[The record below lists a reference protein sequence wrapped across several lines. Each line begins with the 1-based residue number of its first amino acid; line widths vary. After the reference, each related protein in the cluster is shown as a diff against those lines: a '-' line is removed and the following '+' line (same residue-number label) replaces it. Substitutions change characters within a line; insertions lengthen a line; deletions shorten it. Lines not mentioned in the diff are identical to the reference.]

1 MRLADLLF
9 PTRCA
14 LCGSP
19 VGKAV
24 EDGLCPDCRTLIQ
37 RDRARCLRRS
47 LLYLD
52 VICATEYSGAVRGA
66 LLRVKERGKNAAV
79 GAMARMAVAA
89 YEAQKD
95 GFTPDVVT
103 FVPSSAL
110 REHTRG
116 FTLPE
121 EMAKYTAGRLGVPCR
136 PLLGHTLLS
145 ARQAGMHKQQRRA
158 HAEHSLSVRQTAA
171 AEIEGKRILLVDD
184 IIASGAT
191 MNQAAR
197 LLREAGAS
205 EVVGLAL
212 AKSTKDR

>member
-121 EMAKYTAGRLGVPCR
+121 EMAK
-136 PLLGHTLLS
+136 
-145 ARQAGMHKQQRRA
+145 
-158 HAEHSLSVRQTAA
+158 
-171 AEIEGKRILLVDD
+171 
-184 IIASGAT
+184 
-191 MNQAAR
+191 
-197 LLREAGAS
+197 
-205 EVVGLAL
+205 
-212 AKSTKDR
+212 

>member
-1 MRLADLLF
+1 MRLTDLLF
-9 PTRCA
+9 PLRCA
-14 LCGSP
+14 LCGVA
-19 VGKAV
+19 VGKAE

-37 RDRARCLRRS
+37 RDRERRLRRS

-66 LLRVKERGKNAAV
+66 LLRVKEQGKNAAV
-79 GAMARMAVAA
+79 AGMSRIAFAA
-89 YEAQKD
+89 YETQND
-95 GFTPDVVT
+95 EFIPDMVT

-116 FTLPE
+116 FTLPRE
-121 EMAKYTAGRLGVPCR
+121 IAAYAAKQLNVPCES
-136 PLLGHTLLS
+136 LLEHTVLS
-145 ARQAGMHKQQRRA
+145 ARQAGLHKNQRRV
-158 HAEHSLSVRQTAA
+158 HAESSLSVRQTAVT
-171 AEIEGKRILLVDD
+171 EIAGKRILLVDD
-184 IIASGAT
+184 IVASGAT
-191 MNQAAR
+191 LSRAAC